1 MTDLN
6 QVVITALE
14 NLKGQKIVN
23 LNVRDLSDVTDNLII
38 ATGTSSRH
46 VKSLAHNV
54 VEEAKE
60 QGFRPL
66 GIEGLQEG
74 EWALVDFGDTVVHVM
89 SAEAREFYDLE
100 KLWSKVPAN
109 RTPDQK
115 AGTGRLGAFPRTFR
129 VAAQRPRPGG
139 SPLFPSR

>member
-6 QVVITALE
+6 EVVISALE
-14 NLKGQKIVN
+14 NVKGQKIVT
-23 LNVRDLSDVTDNLII
+23 LNVRDLSDVTDWLII

-60 QGFRPL
+60 KGFRPL

-109 RTPDQK
+109 RTLDNK
-115 AGTGRLGAFPRTFR
+115 G
-129 VAAQRPRPGG
+129 
-139 SPLFPSR
+139 

>member
-6 QVVITALE
+6 AVVITALE

-23 LNVRDLSDVTDNLII
+23 LNVRDLSDVTDSLII

-109 RTPDQK
+109 RTPDSK
-115 AGTGRLGAFPRTFR
+115 A
-129 VAAQRPRPGG
+129 
-139 SPLFPSR
+139 

>member
-1 MTDLN
+1 MRWTRAFTSRACISTLNKPTSLTDLN
-6 QVVITALE
+6 AVVITALE

-23 LNVRDLSDVTDNLII
+23 LNVRDLSDVTDCLII

-109 RTPDQK
+109 RTPDPK
-115 AGTGRLGAFPRTFR
+115 A
-129 VAAQRPRPGG
+129 
-139 SPLFPSR
+139 